1 MDRPAATTYPA
12 WRAGLPRE
20 WPGGATSCAGGP
32 VTGVGKVHHGRALD
46 LVAVDALAGEYAAI
60 LAELGHEPPVPTR
73 QGEVERLDALFP
85 AGAFDLVTMTNAL
98 DPRARP
104 GRSQRPPP
112 FLRRVRAARRVRRR
126 GHPE

>member
-1 MDRPAATTYPA
+1 
-12 WRAGLPRE
+12 
-20 WPGGATSCAGGP
+20 
-32 VTGVGKVHHGRALD
+32 
-46 LVAVDALAGEYAAI
+46 VAVDALAGEYAAI
-60 LAELGHEPPVPTR
+60 LAELAREPPVPTR

-112 FLRRVRAARRVRRR
+112 FLRRCRAARRVRRR